1 MNLLEE
7 IQKLT
12 LLGAC
17 THNPKFT
24 IYTTDAKTSP
34 AIIMAIG
41 LERKQ
46 SFGKVGVVVD
56 SAVDLDDYDVTTD
69 YQQAQMFIWDTEKQ
83 RIVGGYRYSY
93 NTDVP
98 PEHSPMGKYFTFTDQ
113 FKEENWIHLGR
124 SFLSVDYQNSR
135 YGILALMDGLGCLF
149 AKAKAPMGFFGKI
162 TIPNTY
168 GEATDFLV
176 AFCKRFWIDGTPLG
190 SVKKDHEKNVSD
202 VADFI
207 MEHFRGDY
215 KEVTNFLKEK
225 YERPGLPILRMY
237 DSLAQSFASIHFLGA
252 FVHQD
257 FGGATEVGMAIAK
270 ENLSAQALETYIQ
283 PYMESFK

>member
-1 MNLLEE
+1 MNNVLQELE
-7 IQKLT
+7 KLT
-12 LLGAC
+12 PLGVC
-17 THNPKFT
+17 VHNTKFA

-41 LERKQ
+41 SERKK
-46 SFGKVGVVVD
+46 SFEKVGVVVD
-56 SAVDLDDYDVTTD
+56 SALDLDDFDIINSE
-69 YQQAQMFIWDTEKQ
+69 YQQSQMFIWDTEKQ
-83 RIVGGYRYSY
+83 QIVGGYRYSY
-93 NTDVP
+93 NADVP
-98 PEHSPMGKYFTFTDQ
+98 PEYSPMGKYFTFTQQ
-113 FKEENWIHLGR
+113 FKQENWIHLGR
-124 SFLSVDYQNSR
+124 SFLSIEYQQSR

-149 AKAKAPMGFFGKI
+149 AKAESPMGFFGKI
-162 TIPNTY
+162 TIPNAY

-190 SVKKDHEKNVSD
+190 SVQKDHEKNVSEM
-202 VADFI
+202 AGFI

-237 DSLAQSFASIHFLGA
+237 DSLAQSFGSIHFLGA
-252 FVHQD
+252 FVHQE

-270 ENLSAQALETYIQ
+270 GNLSSQAFETYIQ
-283 PYMESFK
+283 PYM